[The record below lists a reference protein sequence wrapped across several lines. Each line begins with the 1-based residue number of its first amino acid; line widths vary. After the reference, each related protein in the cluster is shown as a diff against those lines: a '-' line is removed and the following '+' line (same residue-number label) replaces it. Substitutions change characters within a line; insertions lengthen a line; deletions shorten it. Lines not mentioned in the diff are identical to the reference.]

1 MQFTIIFA
9 LAAAVAGVT
18 ANVHSKCHCV
28 DANEVLDKATTAKSC
43 TFYPRDELY
52 NKDESLVED
61 PASVVLDIDADN
73 FCESKDAATGE
84 LAAHLGGDQFETACT
99 RNAPDNVKVFSVCN

>member
-1 MQFTIIFA
+1 MQFTTIFA
-9 LAAAVAGVT
+9 LAAAVVGVT

-28 DANEVLDKATTAKSC
+28 DANNVLDEATTVKSC

-52 NKDESLVED
+52 NSNEKLAD
-61 PASVVLDIDADN
+61 PATIVLDIDADGL
-73 FCESKDAATGE
+73 CESKDAATGE
-84 LAAHLGGDQFETACT
+84 VAAHLGGDQFETACT